1 MSDDLWHASRQKS
14 GCRRPA
20 IAIGGLEPRQYQ
32 FALLSGR
39 DGRRVVWTAD
49 WVRELDAL
57 GSYPL
62 ANDVKTLTNENG
74 YSDGSSWP
82 TLERLCP

>member
-1 MSDDLWHASRQKS
+1 MSGEGMSDDLWRASRQKS

-39 DGRRVVWTAD
+39 DSRRVVWTAD

-62 ANDVKTLTNENG
+62 AMTLKLSRMNAATPMDRPG
-74 YSDGSSWP
+74 P
-82 TLERLCP
+82 R